1 MRLSPRESAFIG
13 FGLILL
19 IVLGVYFLLLE
30 PLAERRD
37 RLERLTARLEGDLT
51 EMQALAARYQA
62 MTAAQNRLRGQV
74 QARGRTFAPF
84 SYLENLAQEAGLSGQ
99 IESMT
104 PVPSGPAEEGRPAL
118 TEVDVRLTGI
128 KLLELIR
135 FLYRIEASD
144 KVFFI
149 INLNIRPRYLSP
161 DLLDVNLRLA
171 TPTA

>member
-1 MRLSPRESAFIG
+1 MRLSRRESTFIG
-13 FGLILL
+13 FGLIILT
-19 IVLGVYFLLLE
+19 VLGLYFFILE

-37 RLERLTARLEGDLT
+37 QLERLTARLEGDLA
-51 EMQALAARYQA
+51 EVQVLAARYRA
-62 MTAAQNRLRGQV
+62 INDSQNRLRGQV
-74 QARGRTFAPF
+74 QARGRSFAPF

-104 PVPSGPAEEGRPAL
+104 PVAAGPAEEGRTAL

-128 KLLELIR
+128 KLLELVR
-135 FLYRIEASD
+135 FLYRVEASD

-161 DLLDVNLRLA
+161 DILDVNLRLA